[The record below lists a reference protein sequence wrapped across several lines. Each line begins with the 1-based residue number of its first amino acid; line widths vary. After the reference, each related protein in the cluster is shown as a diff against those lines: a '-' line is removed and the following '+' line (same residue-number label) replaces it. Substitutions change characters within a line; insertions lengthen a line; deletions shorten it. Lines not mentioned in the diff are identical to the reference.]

1 MDAAI
6 KMKRGR
12 GQNYMMRSEKRPGY
26 GNTPPQKPKRSI
38 WYQILTILLL
48 IVLCPV
54 GLILL
59 WRKRLKWPGAVK
71 LLATLLSIAMLFVEL
86 GAALWYP
93 FEDERIKAVQQTAAA
108 AIEQAVGTGAEYIE
122 EFSGR
127 AAGNWNAFWSNSR
140 EIGAAAGNHA
150 LGMLLDVIA
159 SPSPDPTIVPPM
171 QLTPGEDSEAVSGL
185 ISKPTATATAEPTA
199 TPTVEPTATPTAE
212 PTATPTAEPT
222 ATPTAGPT
230 ATPTAEPTATPTA
243 ESTATPTAEPTATPT
258 VEPAATPEASANVLE
273 RPTPSASVNPTLDP
287 AASATPVPPVTPTP
301 SPTPTAIPTF
311 TPAPTA
317 EPTINPANIPRL
329 QDAGE
334 MIVWHTSDGKY
345 YHKTSVCGSMS
356 NASRHTL
363 ASAIANGK
371 KACPYCNPVAAE
383 WAREDEPT
391 VFVST
396 DNYWHVRIGCES
408 NTDTYEP
415 KLLEEVRGS
424 YRYAPC
430 DACGSRY
437 YLNGVPSF
445 ETEPAAT
452 AAPGATD
459 APVKEEVIPEAMT
472 AGGVL
477 VWHTSNGKWYHKASK
492 CGSMSNASQHTLAS
506 AVAKGKTACPY
517 CNPIS
522 EDWADLNEE
531 VVFVSSKSVWHIDDG
546 CSANTAGSAIMT
558 MKAAR
563 ADSALTAC
571 SRCGADHY
579 INGNPHSEAAS
590 SQGASSSETVQGGT
604 VEDGL
609 NLGSVTNGDVLVYF
623 SGNTSHYHRRDRCAS
638 STTTVFQPHTL
649 MEALLEGKIA
659 CPLCSPP
666 SPETN

>member
-38 WYQILTILLL
+38 WYQVLTIILL

-71 LLATLLSIAMLFVEL
+71 LLATLLSIAMLFLEL

-108 AIEQAVGTGAEYIE
+108 AIEQAAEVSG
-122 EFSGR
+122 EFIAGVSGK
-127 AAGNWNAFWSNSR
+127 AAENWNAFWDNSR

-150 LGMLLDVIA
+150 LGLLLDVIA
-159 SPSPDPTIVPPM
+159 SPSPEPTLVPPM
-171 QLTPGEDSEAVSGL
+171 QLTQGGDSGEISGL
-185 ISKPTATATAEPTA
+185 ISEPTVTPTVEPTA
-199 TPTVEPTATPTAE
+199 TPTVEPTATPTVEA
-212 PTATPTAEPT
+212 TATPTV
-222 ATPTAGPT
+222 
-230 ATPTAEPTATPTA
+230 
-243 ESTATPTAEPTATPT
+243 EPTATPT
-258 VEPAATPEASANVLE
+258 VEPTAEPVETPEASANVLE

-356 NASRHTL
+356 NASQHTL

-371 KACPYCNPVAAE
+371 KACPYCSPVGAE

-424 YRYAPC
+424 YKYAPC

-445 ETEPAAT
+445 ETSDIPT

-459 APVKEEVIPEAMT
+459 TPAAEEVIPEAMT
-472 AGGVL
+472 AGEVL

-492 CGSMSNASQHTLAS
+492 CGSMSNASQHTLES
-506 AVAKGKTACPY
+506 AVSKGKTACPY

-522 EDWADLNEE
+522 EDWGDLSEE

-546 CSANTAGSAIMT
+546 CSANTADYTVMKMT
-558 MKAAR
+558 AAR
-563 ADSALTAC
+563 ADGALTAC
-571 SRCGADHY
+571 RTCGADHY

-590 SQGASSSETVQGGT
+590 SQGAASPETSQDGN

-609 NLGSVTNGDVLVYF
+609 NLSSVTNGDVLVYF

-659 CPLCSPP
+659 CPLCAPP
-666 SPETN
+666 TPETK